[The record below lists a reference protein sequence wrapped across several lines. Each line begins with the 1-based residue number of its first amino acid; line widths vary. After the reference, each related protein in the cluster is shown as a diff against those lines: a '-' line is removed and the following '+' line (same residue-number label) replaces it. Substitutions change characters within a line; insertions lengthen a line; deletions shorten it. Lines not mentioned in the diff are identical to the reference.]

1 MGLGVGLRRRTSYL
15 VCYRCKISAPEFTLE
30 FFFFPAIIIYVT
42 RSPFIKKVIEKP
54 LMPRR
59 IVYVFRLSGVNACGR
74 LKLIPPYMKTK
85 LSHRILII
93 EDNIDSAE
101 SLKMLLEINDH
112 KVEIAADGESGL
124 EKALE
129 FEPQVI
135 VCDIGLPGELDGLEV
150 AKLLRRHEKMQSV
163 YMIALS
169 GYGQAEDISAT
180 HQAGFNQ
187 HLVKPAD
194 FDKLINLVE
203 NFKHYER

>member
-1 MGLGVGLRRRTSYL
+1 M
-15 VCYRCKISAPEFTLE
+15 
-30 FFFFPAIIIYVT
+30 
-42 RSPFIKKVIEKP
+42 
-54 LMPRR
+54 
-59 IVYVFRLSGVNACGR
+59 N
-74 LKLIPPYMKTK
+74 TK

-93 EDNIDSAE
+93 EDNVDSAE

-124 EKALE
+124 QKALE

-150 AKLLRRHEKMQSV
+150 AKLLRQNEKTESV

-169 GYGQAEDISAT
+169 GYGQIEDVNAAR
-180 HQAGFNQ
+180 QAGFNH

-194 FDKLINLVE
+194 FDKLIGLVE

>member
-1 MGLGVGLRRRTSYL
+1 M
-15 VCYRCKISAPEFTLE
+15 
-30 FFFFPAIIIYVT
+30 FFGA
-42 RSPFIKKVIEKP
+42 
-54 LMPRR
+54 
-59 IVYVFRLSGVNACGR
+59 SGVKHLRKIETNSP
-74 LKLIPPYMKTK
+74 IMNTK

-93 EDNIDSAE
+93 EDNVDSAE

-124 EKALE
+124 QKALE

-150 AKLLRRHEKMQSV
+150 AKLLRQNEKTESV

-169 GYGQAEDISAT
+169 GYGQIEDVNAAR
-180 HQAGFNQ
+180 QAGFNH

-194 FDKLINLVE
+194 FDKLIGLVE